1 MKRSRQ
7 LGLIVLALG
16 IAFSAGCTISDVT
29 GKKEVILISPAE
41 EIALGQQAGPEI
53 EKEFG
58 DKVPNNSLQEYV
70 EQVGGRV
77 ADKSDRDMPYEFALL
92 ASDVPN
98 GFALPGGK
106 IYVTAGLMSKMT
118 NERQLAAVLAHEVV
132 HVADKHSVKGLQ
144 RQMGASILVDL
155 AGMAAGADKAQAAEA
170 AAKVATGVT
179 NLRYSRN
186 DESTSDA
193 VGVKYMVRAGY
204 NPWGMVELLE
214 LLQSMSNAQPGLFG
228 DMFATHPLTSK
239 RIEDA
244 RDIVETEYSQY
255 SRSTP
260 DPHEND
266 FLKMRKVLIT
276 TME

>member
-1 MKRSRQ
+1 MKKCQQ

-16 IAFSAGCTISDVT
+16 MALSAGCTISDVT

-58 DKVPNNSLQEYV
+58 NKVPNNSLQNYV

-77 ADKSDRDMPYEFALL
+77 ASKSDRDMPYEFAVL
-92 ASDVPN
+92 ASEVPN

-144 RQMGASILVDL
+144 RQMGAEILIEL
-155 AGMAAGADKAQAAEA
+155 AGMAAGADKAQGAEA
-170 AAKVATGVT
+170 AAQIATGVA
-179 NLRYSRN
+179 NLKYSRT

-214 LLQSMSNAQPGLFG
+214 LLQSLSNAQPGLFG

-244 RDIVETEYSQY
+244 RHIVETEYSQF
-255 SRSTP
+255 SPNTP
-260 DPHEND
+260 DPREQD
-266 FLKMRKVLIT
+266 FMKMRKVLIT